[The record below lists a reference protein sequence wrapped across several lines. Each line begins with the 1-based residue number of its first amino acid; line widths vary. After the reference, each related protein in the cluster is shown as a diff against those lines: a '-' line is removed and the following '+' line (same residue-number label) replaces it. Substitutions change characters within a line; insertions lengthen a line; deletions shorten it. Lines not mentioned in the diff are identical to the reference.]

1 MQGFEE
7 LNISKP
13 LKRALEDIGFSD
25 PTPIQAKAFPIV
37 MSGKDVIAIAQTGTG
52 KTFAYLMPIL
62 RQLDYATIPQP
73 RVLIV
78 VPTRELVVQVV
89 GEIEKLTKYMSVRV
103 GGIYGGANIN
113 THKAVVHGGLD
124 ILVGT
129 PGRINDLVLS
139 RTLQL
144 HSVKRLVIDEMDEML
159 ALGFRPQLLT
169 LMEALPE
176 RRQNLLFSATL
187 DEDVEKIINTYFSK
201 PEYIEL
207 ISRGT
212 PIEKIIQKGYAVPNF
227 YTKINLLEHLLLK
240 HEEMS
245 KVLVFSKNKKLA
257 DLLYEEIEPAFPGQV
272 GIIHSNKSQ
281 PQRFAALNNFNDGA
295 FRVLIATDII
305 ARGLDIPDVTHVI
318 NFDTPHEPESYIHRI
333 GRTGRADK
341 IGHALVFISP
351 MEKEYQAQIEA
362 LMKKPIPMEKMPKDV
377 EVVDKLIADEK
388 TVKKDKNIAKF
399 NKKVAVKGGGAF
411 HEKSEK
417 NKKTPNI
424 GKRRQENQ
432 RRQKLKFLQRKKK

>member
-1 MQGFEE
+1 MPGFDE
-7 LNISKP
+7 LNIHKP
-13 LKRALEDIGFSD
+13 LKRALDDIGFSA
-25 PTPIQAKAFPIV
+25 PTPIQEKAFPIV
-37 MSGKDVIAIAQTGTG
+37 MSGKDVVAIAQTGTG

-62 RQLDYATIPQP
+62 RQLDYSTIPQP

-78 VPTRELVVQVV
+78 VPTRELVVQVA
-89 GEIEKLTKYMSVRV
+89 GELEKLTKYMNVRIGAV
-103 GGIYGGANIN
+103 YGGANIN
-113 THKAVVHGGLD
+113 THRAIVHAGLD
-124 ILVGT
+124 VLVGT
-129 PGRINDLVLS
+129 PGRVNDLVLS

-144 HSVKRLVIDEMDEML
+144 HSVKKLVIDEMDEML

-169 LMEALPE
+169 LMEALPD

-187 DEDVEKIINTYFSK
+187 DEDVEKIINTYFVK

-207 ISRGT
+207 ITRGT

-227 YTKINLLEHLLLK
+227 YTKINLLEYLLLK

-245 KVLVFSKNKKLA
+245 KVLVFAKNKKLA
-257 DLLYEEIEPAFPGQV
+257 DLLYEEIEPAFPGTV

-281 PQRFAALNNFNDGA
+281 PQRFAALNNFNEGTY
-295 FRVLIATDII
+295 RVLIATDII

-341 IGHALVFISP
+341 IGHAIVFISP
-351 MEKEYQAQIEA
+351 PEKEYQTQIEA
-362 LMKKPIPMEKMPKDV
+362 LMKKPIPMEKMPKVV

-388 TVKKDKNIAKF
+388 PEKKDKNIAKF
-399 NKKVAVKGGGAF
+399 NKKVEFKGGGAF